1 MDRGR
6 GAGPYPVP
14 ETVNLLAPRLSRRV
28 LKKRVQRRS
37 NAQIEEKRGIAVDPV
52 LSRTCVREFGSEP
65 VSPEMVKTLLEA
77 AMAAPSVA
85 DERPWHFIVI
95 RDPAIKRQIL
105 KVHRFAHLAPQ
116 ASAAVLVCGDKKRQ
130 KQRGFW
136 VQDCAAATENI
147 LIEAQQL
154 GLGAV
159 WLAVYP
165 IEGLVQ
171 GFRRLLGIA
180 EHVVPFGL
188 VLVGHPAKQKE
199 PVNRYDESR
208 VHTDGWNDSPSN
220 LVRESRTK

>member
-1 MDRGR
+1 
-6 GAGPYPVP
+6 
-14 ETVNLLAPRLSRRV
+14 
-28 LKKRVQRRS
+28 
-37 NAQIEEKRGIAVDPV
+37 
-52 LSRTCVREFGSEP
+52 
-65 VSPEMVKTLLEA
+65 MVKTLVTA

-95 RDPAIKRQIL
+95 HDPAIKHQITA
-105 KVHRFAHLAPQ
+105 VHRFAYMAAQ
-116 ASAAVLVCGDKKRQ
+116 ASVALLVCGDKRLE

-165 IEGLVQ
+165 VEGLVQ
-171 GFRRLLGIA
+171 GFRRLLGIP
-180 EHVVPFGL
+180 EHVIPFGL
-188 VLVGHPAKQKE
+188 VLVGHPAKQQK

-208 VHTDGWNDSPSN
+208 VHTDGWDNLWSN
-220 LVRESRTK
+220 SARQPRRE